1 MHHLLQNKLL
11 TVQVAL
17 PATEYLG
24 TRYDWTGMLTR
35 VTYKGHL
42 MTSAE
47 RPSLSA
53 KDGIGQGFCNE
64 FGIKAPVGYDEI
76 QAGEW
81 FHKIGIGLLQRDKGP
96 YNFLRNYPVRSAKFT
111 TELDLEKVH
120 ISCEGPLE
128 NGYAYK
134 LDKTFHLLEDGFEI
148 LYQLKN
154 TGTKSIITNEYN
166 HNFIAINGSTT
177 GSNYQIKFP
186 FQLDESV
193 LDERINPEA
202 LVQFG
207 ADQIGFSG
215 APEKDFFF
223 SDLSGGK
230 VQTAHWELSC
240 TTSRLVISETGDFP
254 SKAFHLWGSG
264 HVISPE
270 MYIDINLLPGATQRW
285 KRTYAFNSLP

>member
-1 MHHLLQNKLL
+1 MH
-11 TVQVAL
+11 VAL

-24 TRYDWTGMLTR
+24 TRYDWTGILTR
-35 VTYKGHL
+35 VTYRGHL

-64 FGIKAPVGYDEI
+64 FGIKVPVGYDEA
-76 QAGEW
+76 QPGEW
-81 FHKIGIGLLQRDKGP
+81 FHKIGVGLLQRDKEP
-96 YNFLRNYPVRSAKFT
+96 YSFLKNYPLQTANFT
-111 TELDLEKVH
+111 TKGDLEKVL

-154 TGTKSIITNEYN
+154 TGNKPIKTNEYN

-177 GSNYQIKFP
+177 GPNYLLKFP

-202 LVQFG
+202 LVQF
-207 ADQIGFSG
+207 DDDHIRFSG
-215 APEKDFFF
+215 VPEKDFFF
-223 SDLSGGK
+223 SDLSGGNA
-230 VQTAHWELSC
+230 QIAHWELSC
-240 TTSRLVISETGDFP
+240 TTSGITISETGDFP
-254 SKAFHLWGSG
+254 SKAFHLWGAG

-270 MYIDINLLPGATQRW
+270 MYVDINILPGAIQCW
-285 KRTYAFNSLP
+285 KRKYVFSSLP